1 MPKLKEL
8 AELVGGTVFGDPDLR
23 ISGVSRIED
32 QKPGTITFLSSPKYR
47 KFTRQST
54 AALVTAD
61 QDLLKSRNGIVVS
74 NPLYAMSKIMTRF
87 TPTVEKQVG
96 FHPAAIVSDRV
107 NLGQGITVGP
117 YAVIEAGATVG
128 DGAEI
133 GPYSYI
139 GQETRI
145 GAGTV
150 LHGRV
155 FIYHHCEIGDRCLIQ
170 SGTVIGSDGYG
181 FVTVDDVHHKIP
193 QNGKVLVGHDVEIG
207 ANCTID
213 RGTIGD
219 TTIGDG
225 CKFDNGVHI
234 AHNVEI
240 GPGCLITAHVTIAGS
255 VKIGAYCVFGGQAG
269 VADHITIGTRAMF
282 AAKTGVTKSLPGGK
296 IYAGM
301 PAREIHETNKRD
313 AVYLEVQ
320 SLKKRLLKIEQKL
333 KS

>member
-8 AELVGGTVFGDPDLR
+8 AELVGGTVFGDPDLP

-32 QKPGTITFLSSPKYR
+32 PKPGTITFLSSPKYR
-47 KFTRQST
+47 KYAHQSI
-54 AALVTAD
+54 AALVTAE
-61 QDLLKSRNGIVVS
+61 QDLLKSRNGIMVP
-74 NPLYAMSKIMTRF
+74 NPLYAMSKIMTQF
-87 TPTVEKQVG
+87 APTVEKQVG
-96 FHPAAIVSDRV
+96 IHPTAVVSDGA
-107 NLGQGITVGP
+107 NLGQDVAVGP
-117 YAVIEAGATVG
+117 YAVIETGATIG
-128 DGAEI
+128 NGTAI

-139 GQETRI
+139 GQDTHI
-145 GAGTV
+145 GSDTV
-150 LHGRV
+150 FHGRV
-155 FIYHHCEIGDRCLIQ
+155 FIYHHCKIGDRCVIQ

-225 CKFDNGVHI
+225 SKFDNGVHI

-240 GPGCLITAHVTIAGS
+240 GQGCLITAHVTIAGS

-320 SLKKRLLKIEQKL
+320 SLKKRLMKIEQKL